1 MPPVRPLIL
10 LLLVTG
16 CGVSAPPEPIP
27 TSGEVM
33 CRSLDPFA
41 RAHARA
47 LVHDGGDQSVVT
59 GQQLIAGFAGACQ
72 MESRE

>member
-1 MPPVRPLIL
+1 
-10 LLLVTG
+10 
-16 CGVSAPPEPIP
+16 
-27 TSGEVM
+27 M